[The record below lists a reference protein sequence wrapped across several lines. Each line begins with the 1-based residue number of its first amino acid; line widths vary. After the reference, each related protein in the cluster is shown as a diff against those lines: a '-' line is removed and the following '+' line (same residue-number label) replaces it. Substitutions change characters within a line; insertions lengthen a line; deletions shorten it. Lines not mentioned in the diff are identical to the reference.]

1 MQFQTMINHNTSP
14 IHSLADIVTAS
25 GRLSQILDH
34 IENINRLQAKLSN
47 YLEAPLNQHVVVA
60 DYRQQTLVLHADSAA
75 WTTRLRY
82 RTRELLAVFKTEL
95 PELCTIHIKNRHPA
109 PSRQPTRQAA
119 RVTPKAASALR
130 AAADG
135 IADPS
140 LRRALLK
147 IAATATACSAT
158 ENT

>member
-1 MQFQTMINHNTSP
+1 MINHNASP

-34 IENINRLQAKLSN
+34 IENINRLQAKLSK
-47 YLEAPLNQHVVVA
+47 YLDAPLNQHVVVA
-60 DYRQQTLVLHADSAA
+60 DYQQQTLVLHADSAA

-82 RTRELLAVFKTEL
+82 RTRELLAVFKTDL
-95 PELCTIHIKNRHPA
+95 PELCTIHIKNRPPA
-109 PSRQPTRQAA
+109 PSRRTTRQAA
-119 RVTPKAASALR
+119 RVSTAAAGALR

-140 LRRALLK
+140 LRAALLK
-147 IAATATACSAT
+147 IAGTATACSAT
-158 ENT
+158 EDA